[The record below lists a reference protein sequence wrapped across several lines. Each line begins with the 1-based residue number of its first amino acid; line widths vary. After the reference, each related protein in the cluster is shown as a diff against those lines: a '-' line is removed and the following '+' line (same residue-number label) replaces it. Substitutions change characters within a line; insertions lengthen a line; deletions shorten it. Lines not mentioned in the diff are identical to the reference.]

1 MRSCL
6 QAHREPDGRAKQHP
20 QKVGNNRR
28 VPVVPLDST
37 LQDLPHLHLRGHL
50 IQGERTDGL
59 TTWSPRTCKPF
70 KLCLLPAHCTLP
82 HLPRAEPT
90 STLPFPSPTQPS
102 NEARCCGEAAVGP
115 PPCPRASCAPAQQQ
129 AAPTSARHGHLSTC
143 HLSSRMSA
151 SGVHRLPILFF
162 TPNSNTVLSKW

>member
-1 MRSCL
+1 MGQMRSRL
-6 QAHREPDGRAKQHP
+6 QARREPDGRVKQHL
-20 QKVGNNRR
+20 QKAGNNRR

-37 LQDLPHLHLRGHL
+37 LQDLPHLHLRAHL

-70 KLCLLPAHCTLP
+70 KLCLLPAHCILP

-115 PPCPRASCAPAQQQ
+115 PPCPRASCAPRSSTGSTYLCTSRPFVDLPSLQQNVSLRSAQP
-129 AAPTSARHGHLSTC
+129 ADF
-143 HLSSRMSA
+143 
-151 SGVHRLPILFF
+151 LFHA
-162 TPNSNTVLSKW
+162 